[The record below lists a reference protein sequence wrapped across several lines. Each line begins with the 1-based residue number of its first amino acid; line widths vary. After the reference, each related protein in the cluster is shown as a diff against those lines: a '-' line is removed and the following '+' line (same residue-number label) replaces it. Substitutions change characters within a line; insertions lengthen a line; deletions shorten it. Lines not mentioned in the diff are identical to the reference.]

1 MELDYFKYVLAEL
14 KNIKSFTCSSRLVTG
29 IYEDGRFQ
37 IVHFEGSKC
46 KCIEM
51 NGNVNRLLAFFS
63 FILQTSWND
72 MQKVSTSSHYSWQQ
86 NEEKQCKKTV
96 KLSKNIFF
104 ISQVHAWKNA
114 NETLFFSISLMYNS
128 NVCGRWFGLY
138 CSVALLLSIHANR
151 AQSHLWLLHELLTS
165 KTQIFKYA
173 IGC

>member
-1 MELDYFKYVLAEL
+1 MKMVDFKSCILRGPSASVLRWMGML
-14 KNIKSFTCSSRLVTG
+14 TG
-29 IYEDGRFQ
+29 
-37 IVHFEGSKC
+37 C
-46 KCIEM
+46 
-51 NGNVNRLLAFFS
+51 LLFFS

-72 MQKVSTSSHYSWQQ
+72 MQKESTSSHYSWQQ